1 LIREHTE
8 TASKTFASGDV
19 FWAPNP
25 YSAGSNPRLWLVLA
39 AESIP
44 YAGEEYMCAA
54 LTLSDLPDNV
64 RLSDDDWIVGNNP
77 EKTSYCSPWVLSTV
91 KHDSI
96 AEEQG
101 CLTEATTKRII
112 QQSIDYLAGDLNRL
126 T

>member
-1 LIREHTE
+1 M
-8 TASKTFASGDV
+8 ASKTFSSGDV
-19 FWAPNP
+19 FWAPDP

-39 AESIP
+39 AENVP
-44 YAGEEYMCAA
+44 YAGEEYICAA

-64 RLSDDDWIVGNNP
+64 RLSDNDWIVGNNP

-91 KHDSI
+91 KHDSV

-101 CLTEATTKRII
+101 YVTEAITERII
-112 QQSIDYLAGDLNRL
+112 QQSIDYLAGDVDRS